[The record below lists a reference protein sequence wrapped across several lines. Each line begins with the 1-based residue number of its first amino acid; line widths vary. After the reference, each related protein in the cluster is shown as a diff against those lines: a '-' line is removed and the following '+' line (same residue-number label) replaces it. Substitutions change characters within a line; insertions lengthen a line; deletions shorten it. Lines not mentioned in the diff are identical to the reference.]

1 MPSNLDIIQQYKDK
15 VFIYNILTLR
25 ASTFYSRI
33 KNIIQLPII
42 LISSA
47 MAILNSSFKPDDLQ
61 IPNVILNSFTAFIM
75 NLAATYQ
82 IAERAS
88 RYKNVAQKWS
98 QLLHLIEDKIN
109 NNNLEND
116 DIRDVVRIFDELVT
130 QSEDIPQFI
139 CNKVKTQF
147 KGRYMPVILQD
158 NDQSPGRS
166 RPSSNTEQS
175 IIICDLHN
183 TEL

>member
-1 MPSNLDIIQQYKDK
+1 
-15 VFIYNILTLR
+15 
-25 ASTFYSRI
+25 
-33 KNIIQLPII
+33 
-42 LISSA
+42 
-47 MAILNSSFKPDDLQ
+47 
-61 IPNVILNSFTAFIM
+61 M

-139 CNKVKTQF
+139 CDKVKKQF
-147 KGRYMPVILQD
+147 KIKKEFPFIKAL
-158 NDQSPGRS
+158 
-166 RPSSNTEQS
+166 
-175 IIICDLHN
+175 
-183 TEL
+183 

>member
-1 MPSNLDIIQQYKDK
+1 MNNLDIIHQYKDK
-15 VFIYNILTLR
+15 VFVYNILSLR
-25 ASTFYSRI
+25 ANTFYSRI

-42 LISSA
+42 LISSI

-116 DIRDVVRIFDELVT
+116 DIRDVVRIYDELVS
-130 QSEDIPQFI
+130 QAEDIPQFI
-139 CNKVKTQF
+139 CEQVKKQF
-147 KGRYMPVILQD
+147 KGRHMPVILQD
-158 NDQSPGRS
+158 NDSPQRS
-166 RPSSNTEQS
+166 RPPSSTEQPQ
-175 IIICDLHN
+175 IIICDLQN
-183 TEL
+183 TQL